1 MFPPP
6 FFPPILYPPT
16 ISSANFIFSS
26 SLPLPSTLSAIVT
39 PESLNRADQFIHLF
53 VLPLLEN
60 SKQDYIILE
69 FLLINKETKKRE
81 REREMRKIGNFKIY
95 NFNPWKKQRD
105 LFLVFRVLSTYN
117 SNGDEMKIGTPI
129 RGRNRSRFR
138 SARYLSC
145 RGKGKI
151 LIPTR

>member
-81 REREMRKIGNFKIY
+81 REII
-95 NFNPWKKQRD
+95 
-105 LFLVFRVLSTYN
+105 
-117 SNGDEMKIGTPI
+117 
-129 RGRNRSRFR
+129 
-138 SARYLSC
+138 
-145 RGKGKI
+145 
-151 LIPTR
+151 